1 MSIHA
6 MLLALFTAVLPSAV
20 SQADATGCHADNEI
34 HHRAEVERCREAH
47 AANLNLERD
56 GKCEAYLDNCEHGW
70 QKACVALSD
79 CFASRRQYEAHQRC
93 LDTERVRYQAQSE
106 QCRRR

>member
-6 MLLALFTAVLPSAV
+6 MLLALLTAIVPNAA
-20 SQADATGCHADNEI
+20 SQADATRCHADNEI
-34 HHRAEVERCREAH
+34 HHRAEVERCRDEH
-47 AANLNLERD
+47 ASALKPD
-56 GKCEAYLDNCEHGW
+56 GNHKCEAYLDNCEHGW
-70 QKACVALSD
+70 QKACVALSG

-93 LDTERVRYQAQSE
+93 LATERVRYEAQAE